1 MRLFRFVPVL
11 LLLTIA
17 VSSAQTSSSAEPSAT
32 KPAPGFSLDTIDKTI
47 DPCVDFYQYA
57 CGNWIKNSEIPA
69 DQSRWGSFVELR
81 ERNLDVEH
89 GILEKAAAGG
99 PSRDGIDQRI
109 GDLYASCMDEK
120 AVDAKGIAPLKPE
133 LDRIAAVQDKSALID
148 EIAHLRL
155 VGGSSLFRFYS
166 RSDLHNADLVI
177 AYIDQGGL
185 SLPDRDYY
193 IKDDNKMK
201 AMREHLV
208 EYVTQVFTLAGQTP
222 TDSNGTPIGA
232 ATAAQ
237 TVLRIETALAKAS
250 MDRTARRDPKNQ
262 DHKMSRDEAVALGPN
277 FYLSRYFTDVGAPN
291 FSQLNV
297 VNPDFFKQVNGV
309 LESESLDSLKI
320 YVSWHALNAAS
331 PWLSQPFVEA
341 NFKFQQNLSGQKE
354 IQARWKRCVSLTDR
368 ALGEA
373 LGQRYVE
380 ATFGPDGKQ
389 RMLKMVDALDKSLAE
404 DIHNLSWMSEETR
417 KQAKVKLDAIRNM
430 IGYPDVYRDY
440 SSVVIKSD
448 DLLGNVARANAF
460 ESKRDIAKIDKP
472 LDRKEW
478 GMTPPTVNAYYD
490 PSFNEI
496 VFPAG
501 ILQPPFFDKSMDDG
515 VNFGGIGLVIGHE
528 LTHGFDDE
536 GRKYDPQ
543 GNLHDWWTEQD
554 GKEFEKRV
562 SCVADE
568 YSNFVAVDDLKL
580 NGRLT
585 LGENTADN
593 GGARIALM
601 ALEHMIAD
609 DKTGKEGQKID
620 GYTPEQRFFLGF
632 ARVWCEKRRPEV
644 ARTSVLTDPHSPGK
658 YRIDGVVQ
666 NMPEFQKAWGCK
678 AGQPMVAENACHVW

>member
-1 MRLFRFVPVL
+1 MRLFRLMFL
-11 LLLTIA
+11 LICLVVWAATSGL
-17 VSSAQTSSSAEPSAT
+17 AQTSSPA
-32 KPAPGFSLDTIDKTI
+32 KPAAGFSLDNIDKSI

-57 CGNWIKNSEIPA
+57 CGNWIKNSEIPP
-69 DQSRWGSFVELR
+69 DQSQWLSFVELR
-81 ERNLDVEH
+81 ERNMDIER

-99 PSRDGIDQRI
+99 ASRDAVDQKI
-109 GDLYASCMDEK
+109 GDLYGSCMDEK
-120 AVDAKGIAPLKPE
+120 AIDAKGIAPLKPE
-133 LDRIAAVQDKSALID
+133 LDRIAAAPDKAALM
-148 EIAHLRL
+148 EELAHQRL
-155 VGGSSLFRFYS
+155 IGGRALFGFYS
-166 RSDLHNADLVI
+166 NSDLHNADQVI

-193 IKDDNKMK
+193 LKDDNPKMK
-201 AMREHLV
+201 EMRQHLV
-208 EYVTQVFTLAGQTP
+208 EYVTQSFTLAGQTP
-222 TDSNGTPIGA
+222 QQAADS
-232 ATAAQ
+232 AQ
-237 TVLRIETALAKAS
+237 AVLRIETALARAS
-250 MDRTARRDPKNQ
+250 MDRTSRRDPKNI
-262 DHKMSRDEAVALGPN
+262 DHKMTRDDAVALGPN
-277 FYLSRYFTDVGAPN
+277 FYLNRYFAAVGAPN

-297 VNPDFFKQVNGV
+297 SNPQFFKQVNGV

-320 YVSWHALNAAS
+320 YVSWHAISNAA
-331 PWLSQPFVEA
+331 PWLSQPFVDA
-341 NFKFQQNLSGQKE
+341 NFKFQQYLSGQKQ
-354 IQARWKRCVSLTDR
+354 IQARWKRCVNLTDR
-368 ALGEA
+368 ELGEA
-373 LGQRYVE
+373 LGQKYVD
-380 ATFGPDGKQ
+380 ATFGPDGRQ
-389 RMLKMVDALDKSLAE
+389 RMLKMVDALEKSLAE
-404 DIHNLSWMSEETR
+404 DIHDLSWMSDETK

-430 IGYPDVYRDY
+430 IGYPDKYRDY
-440 SSVVIKSD
+440 SSVVIKPD
-448 DLLGNVARANAF
+448 DLLGNVARANMF
-460 ESKRDIAKIDKP
+460 EAKRDIAKIDKP

-490 PSFNEI
+490 PSVNEI

-501 ILQPPFFDKSMDDG
+501 ILQPPFFDKTMDDAI
-515 VNFGGIGLVIGHE
+515 NFGGIGLVIGHE
-528 LTHGFDDE
+528 LTHGFDDQ
-536 GRKYDPQ
+536 GRKFDPQ

-601 ALEHMIAD
+601 ALDHMIAD
-609 DKTGKEGQKID
+609 DKTGKEGQTID

-644 ARTSVLTDPHSPGK
+644 ARTRVLTDPHSPGK
-658 YRIDGVVQ
+658 YRVDGVVQ